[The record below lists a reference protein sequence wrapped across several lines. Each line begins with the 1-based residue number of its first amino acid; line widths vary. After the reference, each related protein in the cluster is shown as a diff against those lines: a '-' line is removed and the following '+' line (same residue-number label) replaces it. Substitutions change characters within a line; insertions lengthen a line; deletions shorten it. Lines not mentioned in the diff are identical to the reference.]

1 MSWQIILYTLGILAL
16 IESLLIISFPKQI
29 KKICSQIAK
38 KKYPLTKLGISEFFI
53 GLILV
58 LIAYF
63 LN

>member
-1 MSWQIILYTLGILAL
+1 MEWNIVIYTIGILAL
-16 IESLLIISFPKQI
+16 IESLFVISFPKQI

-38 KKYPLTKLGISEFFI
+38 KKYPLTKIGILEFSI

-63 LN
+63 I